1 MIGSGI
7 GKDENTTRGEA
18 IMKTCVTCQE
28 PVELLGGEW
37 TAPDGGINCMGDL
50 SAPWTPHR
58 PADD

>member
-1 MIGSGI
+1 
-7 GKDENTTRGEA
+7 
-18 IMKTCVTCQE
+18 MKTCVTCQE